1 MLKIPQKKVFFFFS
15 INKCI
20 NFQEKIVE
28 FRVRIF
34 FNFIIDLFFLEDLV
48 YNQDRGTVKGKNK
61 RIKEVKK
68 VLYPCLTTVVYIYIF
83 FFVRQAVC
91 QKCIC
96 MYMYKIFEKRCILL
110 PPFGSYLKNKT
121 NFLKPALKHC
131 GYVNKEEEKKKQKK
145 QQVLQRRFP
154 LLPVFLRN

>member
-1 MLKIPQKKVFFFFS
+1 
-15 INKCI
+15 
-20 NFQEKIVE
+20 
-28 FRVRIF
+28 
-34 FNFIIDLFFLEDLV
+34 
-48 YNQDRGTVKGKNK
+48 
-61 RIKEVKK
+61 
-68 VLYPCLTTVVYIYIF
+68 
-83 FFVRQAVC
+83 
-91 QKCIC
+91 

-131 GYVNKEEEKKKQKK
+131 GYVNKEEGKKKQKK

>member
-1 MLKIPQKKVFFFFS
+1 MIAYVINPKKFLGRRMLKIPQKKVFFFFS

-83 FFVRQAVC
+83 FCTTSCLA
-91 QKCIC
+91 K
-96 MYMYKIFEKRCILL
+96 MYMYV
-110 PPFGSYLKNKT
+110 
-121 NFLKPALKHC
+121 
-131 GYVNKEEEKKKQKK
+131 YV
-145 QQVLQRRFP
+145 
-154 LLPVFLRN
+154 